1 MTTQL
6 GLPLQRES
14 GVRYTASELAALLG
28 LHPPTPEQAAV
39 IEAPL
44 EPGVIVAGAGSGKTE
59 TMATRVVW
67 LVANGFVLPEQVLGL
82 TFTRKAARELSA
94 RIRRRLA
101 QLRARGHVEL
111 DGNVDGS
118 PGDVTVSTYDAY
130 AQRIVAEH
138 ALRLGREPGSRLV
151 TPAMAWQYATRV
163 AESYDGSMDAVDQA
177 FSTIVNAVLAL
188 HGEMSG
194 HLVSPEQIIE
204 FTERL
209 HASVAAKPSVARTRK
224 ALYADVAEALA
235 RQRTRLQLLP
245 LVAAFEE
252 EKRRREAVD
261 FADQAALAA
270 RLAEE
275 FSEVGQQER
284 ARYSVVLLDEYQD
297 TSHSQLVML
306 RGLFGGSTGHPIT
319 AVGDPCQS
327 IYGWRGASAATLTS
341 FGRHFPTSEGEL
353 APTREL
359 TTSFRNAS
367 AVLQVANVLAE
378 PLRQGGL
385 DVRELTAHPANRRGK
400 VVAALHHTIDD
411 EARDIA
417 QRAKAIWDA
426 DARLRARGKPG
437 HTVAVLIRKRSQID
451 RIAHLL
457 RDAGLPVEIVGVG
470 GLLTTPAVSDVVAT
484 LRVLADPG
492 RGDALMRLLAG
503 ARWRIGPRDLAAL
516 GLWARMLAA
525 RTTEALATSAASP
538 TSAVSPTSETS
549 RTSGSDRSEGTS
561 EGFGAT
567 DTAEP
572 RTWAG
577 AEPAADEVDH
587 ASIVDALDALDA
599 MPASLLPE
607 EGPADEDASPDDAAP
622 DEEASRGEPVGEDAS
637 PDDAAPDEEASRG
650 DAQGEEPNAG
660 RTSVGVRMS
669 AEGYRRLRRFAD
681 ELRALR
687 RRAGQ
692 PLVDLVAD
700 VVRTLGLDV
709 EVAARTGDVA
719 VSRADLDAFLDVAV
733 AFAESG
739 EGASLPAFLAYLDA
753 ADAEERG
760 LEPGQAEVAEERIQ
774 VLTVHGAKGLEWDVV
789 FVPGGVEGVFPAASA
804 KDKAW
809 LTDVGALPFP
819 LRGDADALPVLDV
832 ESAGDQREVKE
843 AFDRFAHECG
853 EWSRLEERRL
863 AYVATTRARQLV
875 VWSGYRWDETRR
887 PREPGEYL
895 CEVAEACRSGA
906 GTVPVWCADVDV
918 AAGNPVTADPPRH
931 AWPYDPLT
939 PNRRR
944 DIAAGAALVSAAA
957 ERIRTGSPGS
967 GTPVTDPTDA
977 PGATDTAG
985 ATDTTDGADATGRAD
1000 VPHGTDA
1007 TDGADATDAV
1017 DEWARD
1023 VDLLLAERARRRAQ
1037 HELVVELPERL
1048 SVSQLVQLRQDPDA
1062 LARAIRRPVPRA
1074 PNPLARRGTAFHAW
1088 LEARYG
1094 RPQLLDVDELPGSAD
1109 GQAAPDEDLAA
1120 LQEAFL
1126 ASEWAERQPI
1136 EVEVPF
1142 ELVLAGVVVR
1152 GRADAVFA
1160 LEPDTG
1166 HGPPGAT
1173 ASSTT
1178 GADRTPGIEVV
1189 DWKTG
1194 RPPTDPAEEAAR
1206 AVQLAAY
1213 RLAWA
1218 QLTGLPLE
1226 RGGAAFHYVRHRVTV
1241 RPVDLLDAA
1250 GLEALITSV
1259 PHES

>member
-14 GVRYTASELAALLG
+14 GVRYTAPELAGLLG

-94 RIRRRLA
+94 RIRRRLS

-111 DGNVDGS
+111 DGDVDGS

-177 FSTIVNAVLAL
+177 FSTIVNAVLTL

-194 HLVSPEQIIE
+194 HLVSAERIIE

-224 ALYADVAEALA
+224 ALYADVADALA
-235 RQRTRLQLLP
+235 RQRTRLQILP

-270 RLAEE
+270 KLAEG
-275 FSEVGQQER
+275 FAEVGQQER
-284 ARYSVVLLDEYQD
+284 ARYGVVLLDEYQD

-327 IYGWRGASAATLTS
+327 IYGWRGASAATLTA
-341 FGRHFPTSEGEL
+341 FGRHFRTSDGTL
-353 APTREL
+353 ARTRDL
-359 TTSFRNAS
+359 TTSFRNGS

-400 VVAALHHTIDD
+400 VVAALHHTVDD

-437 HTVAVLIRKRSQID
+437 RTVAVLIRKRSQID
-451 RIAHLL
+451 RIAHVL

-492 RGDALMRLLAG
+492 RGDALMRLLTG

-516 GLWARMLAA
+516 GMWARMLAA
-525 RTTEALATSAASP
+525 RTTEAAR
-538 TSAVSPTSETS
+538 TSEAA
-549 RTSGSDRSEGTS
+549 GTS
-561 EGFGAT
+561 EAARGE
-567 DTAEP
+567 AEP
-572 RTWAG
+572 ASTAG
-577 AEPAADEVDH
+577 PRAEATAEPAADEVDD

-599 MPASLLPE
+599 MPARLLPK
-607 EGPADEDASPDDAAP
+607 DESANEVAPNEVAP
-622 DEEASRGEPVGEDAS
+622 DEV
-637 PDDAAPDEEASRG
+637 APDEVAPNEVAPN
-650 DAQGEEPNAG
+650 GEGADEERPDKDVPNGG
-660 RTSVGVRMS
+660 RTSGGVRLS
-669 AEGYRRLRRFAD
+669 GEGYRRLRAVAD
-681 ELRALR
+681 ELRSLR

-809 LTDVGALPFP
+809 LTDVGALPFA
-819 LRGDADALPVLDV
+819 LRGDADVLPVLDV
-832 ESAGDQREVKE
+832 EPAGDQREVKE
-843 AFDRFAHECG
+843 AFDRFAQECG

-863 AYVATTRARQLV
+863 AYVATTRARHLV
-875 VWSGYRWDETRR
+875 MWSGYRWDETRR

-895 CEVAEACRSGA
+895 REVAEACRSGA

-939 PNRRR
+939 PDRRG
-944 DIAAGAALVSAAA
+944 DIAVGAALVSAAA
-957 ERIRTGSPGS
+957 EQITVGRGSVAPAAETGEPATVSQTGP
-967 GTPVTDPTDA
+967 
-977 PGATDTAG
+977 ATDTS
-985 ATDTTDGADATGRAD
+985 DAA
-1000 VPHGTDA
+1000 
-1007 TDGADATDAV
+1007 

-1023 VDLLLAERARRRAQ
+1023 VDLLLAERARRQAR

-1094 RPQLLDVDELPGSAD
+1094 KPQLLDVDELPGSAD
-1109 GQAAPDEDLAA
+1109 GEAAPDEELAA
-1120 LQEAFL
+1120 LQQAFL

-1152 GRADAVFA
+1152 GRADAVFS
-1160 LEPDTG
+1160 LQSETG
-1166 HGPPGAT
+1166 L
-1173 ASSTT
+1173 T
-1178 GADRTPGIEVV
+1178 GAVETGPAATSDAVGAPGIEVV

-1226 RGGAAFHYVRHRVTV
+1226 RVGAAFHYVRHCLTV

-1259 PHES
+1259 PHEA